1 MINKITSFFT
11 HQRKNIMLYFEED
24 RSESISVEIT
34 PEKTI
39 SQLYIEN
46 INQISVIKAKIFLK
60 KNKYVSNS
68 QQRKEYCFLLISKN
82 DPYIRIKLKDYN
94 IPWEILTRKDNSD
107 YSLYYIL
114 NDNYYF
120 SYANNGIN
128 RRLNNLIKNK
138 SQNEPKNNKPL
149 SDETRIINFVSPE
162 NKIMDGE
169 IEKYSYTERKFK
181 NKFIYID
188 NNKLMYKDAQSTYQK
203 LFNSN
208 SSNSPYNES
217 TYIKSSDEDIYDTQN
232 LWSII
237 PLSIIYSVNKNSLS
251 DLESL
256 DIDIKK
262 FGERLFVIR
271 TFKKEKLILR
281 AQNNV
286 VRDRWFEIVR
296 DIVEQ
301 VQIDKYFYRY
311 NNEINENIKELYL
324 TKLKFI
330 YKLFNI
336 KGVIALKEARKI
348 FFDYYDNLTFK
359 KIIDLCIDF
368 KSNTAK
374 NSNYFKSYE
383 QIKNIVE
390 FLGID
395 NFEEDTEYL
404 YDKEFNEDELYMKN
418 NYGYLDKKYILND
431 LMDEETKK
439 KLNNI
444 YQTIRRRTLSFGG
457 RNSKFSFNKKLN
469 MNSNNN
475 SNINIII
482 DNQILDNLFKN
493 TIKKVLVKEHKKVVK
508 NNQKFYSDLSKINA
522 IQYCKYINFDESK
535 MNVLCEEEK
544 ENNILPDVFSDL
556 DDFL

>member
-1 MINKITSFFT
+1 MINRITSFFT
-11 HQRKNIMLYFEED
+11 HQRKNIMLYFDQE

-60 KNKYVSNS
+60 KKKQYISNS
-68 QQRKEYCFLLISKN
+68 QQRKEYCFLLINKN
-82 DPYIRIKLKDYN
+82 DPYIRIRLKDYN
-94 IPWEILTRKDNSD
+94 IPWEILGTKGNSD

-114 NDNYYF
+114 NENYYY

-128 RRLNNLIKNK
+128 RRLNNLTKNK
-138 SQNEPKNNKPL
+138 SQNEPKNNKPI

-203 LFNSN
+203 FFNSHN
-208 SSNSPYNES
+208 ANSPYNES
-217 TYIKSSDEDIYDTQN
+217 TYIKNADDDIYDTQN

-256 DIDIKK
+256 DIDVKK
-262 FGERLFVIR
+262 YGERLFVIR

-301 VQIDKYFYRY
+301 VQIDKYFYIY
-311 NNEINENIKELYL
+311 NKEINENIKELYL

-330 YKLFNI
+330 YQLFNI
-336 KGVIALKEARKI
+336 KGIIALKEARKI
-348 FFDYYDNLTFK
+348 FFDYYDNLAFK
-359 KIIDLCIDF
+359 KIIDLCIEY
-368 KSNTAK
+368 KLNSAK
-374 NSNYFKSYE
+374 NNNCYKSYE
-383 QIKNIVE
+383 QLKSLVE
-390 FLGID
+390 FLGVD
-395 NFEEDTEYL
+395 NFEEDTQYIYEKDFSRNEIDTN
-404 YDKEFNEDELYMKN
+404 DKVGN
-418 NYGYLDKKYILND
+418 LDKKYILNN
-431 LMDEETKK
+431 LMDEETKL
-439 KLNNI
+439 KLINI
-444 YQTIRRRTLSFGG
+444 YQTIRQRTLSFKG
-457 RNSKFSFNKKLN
+457 RKSKLSFNKKS
-469 MNSNNN
+469 NSN
-475 SNINIII
+475 SNINLMI
-482 DNQILDNLFKN
+482 DDQILENLFKN
-493 TIKKVLVKEHKKVVK
+493 VMKKVLVKEHKRVVR
-508 NNQKFYSDLSKINA
+508 NNPKFYIDLSKINA
-522 IQYCKYINFDESK
+522 IQFCKYNNFNISK

-544 ENNILPDVFSDL
+544 ENNILPDKFSDL